1 MEIRPCINNIEL
13 NCIFLKLDEEEKTVY
28 TPEKST
34 YLIIFFINKKSGPN
48 QGYKFINLGVEVI
61 RFKNDSEIVLCDL
74 FDDESLKKN
83 IKYLKSQLEKRAIL
97 IVIAGG
103 DGSVSKT
110 IDLLL
115 KFEVDI

>member
-48 QGYKFINLGVEVI
+48 QG
-61 RFKNDSEIVLCDL
+61 
-74 FDDESLKKN
+74 
-83 IKYLKSQLEKRAIL
+83 
-97 IVIAGG
+97 
-103 DGSVSKT
+103 
-110 IDLLL
+110 
-115 KFEVDI
+115 

>member
-1 MEIRPCINNIEL
+1 
-13 NCIFLKLDEEEKTVY
+13 
-28 TPEKST
+28 
-34 YLIIFFINKKSGPN
+34 
-48 QGYKFINLGVEVI
+48 
-61 RFKNDSEIVLCDL
+61 
-74 FDDESLKKN
+74 LKKN